1 MLTGVPYYLNKV
13 QRTDNIF
20 YDNTLEHM
28 KVMKNHKQIDHQ
40 IQVKAYFS
48 TDPVWLNLLHGD
60 QTTRYSEVHCLFT
73 VRHQP
78 HTRVMRNVFLLVTI

>member
-1 MLTGVPYYLNKV
+1 
-13 QRTDNIF
+13 
-20 YDNTLEHM
+20 
-28 KVMKNHKQIDHQ
+28 MKNHKQIDHL

-78 HTRVMRNVFLLVTI
+78 HTRVMRNVFLLVTNDYVNEKMASKALSNSIVESW